1 MKVSADLVLAGL
13 GLCLLGLGACGVDDA
28 STGVGV
34 PAGDTGGGS
43 PGASPGGLGGNVSG
57 PGGATTGGQA
67 TPGAGVTGAAGGIGS
82 GGTPGGGVCETRT
95 INAYEGAPDI
105 LLVLDRSESMSLYG
119 RWNPSRMAV
128 KTITTDFGGLINFG
142 LSSFPGE
149 MGACSPGKLEVPL
162 MINNAG
168 PIATWLN
175 AARTNGFTP
184 TGPAL
189 TEALKILGDRR
200 PTLDVTS
207 KPAYV
212 VLVTDGEPTCQGIPT
227 IPGII
232 AFPDQMQQDNARAA
246 VKALKEANIP
256 TYVIGYQID
265 PMWQPLMNEL
275 AMLGGT
281 QMYRGAESA
290 DQVVTTF
297 REITKDVV
305 KCSFDLAEAP
315 ANPRYVR
322 VEIDKQTVPLNSADG
337 WVVNGKTVTLQGG
350 SCAKLKD
357 GKGHLLNAQVECNE
371 IVLQ

>member
-1 MKVSADLVLAGL
+1 MLAA
-13 GLCLLGLGACGVDDA
+13 LGACVLGMSSCA
-28 STGVGV
+28 AEEPSSGGTLPLGA
-34 PAGDTGGGS
+34 AGAAGQ
-43 PGASPGGLGGNVSG
+43 PGAVAGG
-57 PGGATTGGQA
+57 PGGAGGVAASVGGGTGGA
-67 TPGAGVTGAAGGIGS
+67 VGNLGGGTGGVTAN
-82 GGTPGGGVCETRT
+82 PNGVCETRT

-105 LLVLDRSESMSLYG
+105 LIVLDRSESMQLYG
-119 RWNPSRMAV
+119 RWNPSKMAV

-149 MGACSPGKLEVPL
+149 MGACSAGKLEVPL

-168 PIATWLN
+168 PIGTWLG

-189 TEALKILGDRR
+189 TEALKILGDRNAG
-200 PTLDVTS
+200 LDTS
-207 KPAYV
+207 TKPAYV

-232 AFPDQMQQDNARAA
+232 AFPDQMQQDNAKAA
-246 VKALKEANIP
+246 VKALKAANIP

-265 PMWQPLMNEL
+265 VMWQPLMNEL
-275 AMLGGT
+275 AQLGGT
-281 QMYRGAESA
+281 EKFRSAESA

-305 KCSFDLAEAP
+305 KCSFELAEAP
-315 ANPRYVR
+315 VNPKFVR
-322 VEIDKQTVPLNSADG
+322 VEIDKKTVALDAADG

-350 SCAKLKD
+350 SCATLKD

-371 IVLQ
+371 IVLN

>member
-1 MKVSADLVLAGL
+1 MKVLPNLVLAGL
-13 GLCLLGLGACGVDDA
+13 GACLLGLGACAAEDA
-28 STGVGV
+28 SSGTSL
-34 PAGDTGGGS
+34 PLGDAGGGS
-43 PGASPGGLGGNVSG
+43 FAGNTGATPGGLGGNVSG
-57 PGGATTGGQA
+57 PGGGATAGVVTQGGGVTGASGGG
-67 TPGAGVTGAAGGIGS
+67 TPGAGF
-82 GGTPGGGVCETRT
+82 CETRT

-119 RWNPSRMAV
+119 RWNPSRTAV

-168 PIATWLN
+168 PIGTWLN
-175 AARTNGFTP
+175 GARTNGFTP

-189 TEALKILGDRR
+189 MEALKILGDRR
-200 PTLDVTS
+200 ATLDTAS

-265 PMWQPLMNEL
+265 AMWQPLMNEL

-281 QMYRGAESA
+281 QMYRPAESA

-305 KCSFDLAEAP
+305 KCSFDLAEVP
-315 ANPRYVR
+315 ANPKYVR
-322 VEIDKQTVPLNSADG
+322 VEIDKKTVPLNAADG
-337 WVVNGKTVTLQGG
+337 WVVNGKTVTLQGAA
-350 SCAKLKD
+350 CATLKD